1 MLFIVT
7 TTLDLHLERGVTYT
21 YPTLQTQVAQ
31 VTVIL
36 ATRISFLKDM
46 RAHPLPELVNLS

>member
-7 TTLDLHLERGVTYT
+7 TTLDLHLERGVTYR

>member
-36 ATRISFLKDM
+36 ATLISFLKDM

>member
-7 TTLDLHLERGVTYT
+7 ATLDHHLEGVLTYT
-21 YPTLQTQVAQ
+21 YPTMQTQ

-46 RAHPLPELVNLS
+46 RAHPLPELINLS

>member
-1 MLFIVT
+1 M
-7 TTLDLHLERGVTYT
+7 ERGVTYR

>member
-1 MLFIVT
+1 MLFIVAT
-7 TTLDLHLERGVTYT
+7 SLDLHLEGGVTYT

-36 ATRISFLKDM
+36 AKRISFLKDT